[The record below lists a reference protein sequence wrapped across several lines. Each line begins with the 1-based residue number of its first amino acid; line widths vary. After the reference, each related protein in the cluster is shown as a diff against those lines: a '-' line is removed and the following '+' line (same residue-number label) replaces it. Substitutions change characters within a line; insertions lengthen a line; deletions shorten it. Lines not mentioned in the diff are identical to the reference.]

1 MASIFGA
8 PAAMDASQIRQAIGQ
23 RRAQQQAAAFDEM
36 DFLTKVLLPIGAGVA
51 TGLTG
56 GLAAP
61 AALGTLGAVGAG
73 LGAASTGMALGSG
86 VGGAIEG
93 AVEGDPALAVRGAQ
107 QALRSG
113 VAAFG
118 PKREDE
124 VLARLAEILR
134 G

>member
-8 PAAMDASQIRQAIGQ
+8 QAPMYDPRRRQAVAQ
-23 RRAQQQAAAFDEM
+23 QRAQQSAGEFDEM

-61 AALGTLGAVGAG
+61 AAVGTLGAVAAG
-73 LGAASTGMALGSG
+73 LGAAGTGMALGSG
-86 VGGAIEG
+86 VGGVIEG
-93 AVEGDPALAVRGAQ
+93 AAEGDPGKALAGTQ

-118 PKREDE
+118 PRREDE
-124 VLARLAEILR
+124 ILARLAEILR